1 MTFGLVAFGAALGA
15 PAPVTEVVG
24 EYSRSTAK
32 ILAYGY
38 RNVLRSPADVGVS
51 DLAVKAAK
59 RALVASGVSAGDL
72 DLVVLALTDVA
83 EYLYWDAAASV
94 AHRLGAT
101 EAEAVLLTQA
111 CTTGVLSFDAVAGKL
126 ATHPDY
132 QTALIIAAS
141 RCCEAYWNRMD
152 TQPLVFSDGA
162 AAAVLRRDHPSLR
175 WLVTEARTE
184 GRFADFYRLDS
195 GGAAAPFGMNGGGP
209 EPPQVRGAWE
219 VMEFFGNDPRR
230 FEDFTRHMDEATKLT
245 LERACA
251 RTGTA
256 VGDLAKVILLCDNLA
271 SMESLAGRLGVP
283 LARTNLDLA
292 LEHGHLGAADQ
303 LFCLGQYHSRGELDQ
318 GSRVALISR
327 GRGMHWACTLLEV

>member
-1 MTFGLVAFGAALGA
+1 MNFGLVAFGAALGT
-15 PAPVTEVVG
+15 PAPVTSVVG
-24 EYSRSTAK
+24 EYTRHTAK

-38 RNVLRSPADVGVS
+38 RNVLRCPAGVGVS
-51 DLAVKAAK
+51 DLAFQAAK
-59 RALVASGVSAGDL
+59 RALVAADVPAGQL
-72 DLVVLALTDVA
+72 DLVVLALTDMA

-101 EAEAVLLTQA
+101 GAEAVLLTQA

-132 QTALIIAAS
+132 RTALIIAAS

-152 TQPLVFSDGA
+152 TQPVVFSDGA
-162 AAAVLRRDHPSLR
+162 AAAVLKRDHPSLR
-175 WLVTEARTE
+175 WLATEVRTE
-184 GRFADFYRLDS
+184 GRFADFYRLDA
-195 GGAAAPFGMNGGGP
+195 GGAAAPFGADGGGC
-209 EPPQVRGAWE
+209 ESPQVRGAWE
-219 VMEFFGNDPRR
+219 VMDFFGNDPRR
-230 FEDFTRHMDEATKLT
+230 FEDFTRHLDDATKLT

-251 RTGTA
+251 RTGTSVA
-256 VGDLAKVILLCDNLA
+256 DLAKVILLGDNLA
-271 SMESLAGRLGVP
+271 AMESLAEKLEIP
-283 LARTNLDLA
+283 LARTNLDIA

-303 LFCLGQYHSRGELDQ
+303 LFCLSQYHSRGELDQ